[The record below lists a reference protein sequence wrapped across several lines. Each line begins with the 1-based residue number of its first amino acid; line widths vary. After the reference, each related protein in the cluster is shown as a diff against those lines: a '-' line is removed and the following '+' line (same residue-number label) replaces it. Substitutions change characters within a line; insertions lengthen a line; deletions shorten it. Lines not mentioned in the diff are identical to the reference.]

1 MLGTPTKDEIYEIE
15 NEVWRNFV
23 KKCKKKKRK
32 SFEKVFPDS
41 NSIALDLLKKL
52 LVFDPKKRITVNEA
66 LAHEYLAELHIEDD
80 EPEREEPIS
89 PLEFEF
95 ESHKLNGEQLKGTY
109 FKLYR

>member
-66 LAHEYLAELHIEDD
+66 LEHPYLEGLHIEDD
-80 EPEREEPIS
+80 EPTREKVNA
-89 PLEFEF
+89 LEFEF
-95 ESHKLNGEQLKGTY
+95 ERHRLNGEQLKGTY